1 MQSVECEDLNS
12 KYCEGIWC
20 KNFIDKVNYIIV
32 GVCYRRLAANLKMSM
47 RLVNYLIALTV
58 LSMNH
63 PILIMGDFNYP
74 GINWLSLTAD
84 NKGDKFLKLVL
95 DCYLEQQ
102 VHLPTRSN
110 NILDLVLTSVAIKED
125 ICVLPPNSNS
135 DHNILI
141 WSMDCKMN
149 AEIVNKLHCGAK
161 NRANFGGL

>member
-1 MQSVECEDLNS
+1 ML
-12 KYCEGIWC
+12 
-20 KNFIDKVNYIIV
+20 
-32 GVCYRRLAANLKMSM
+32 GV
-47 RLVNYLIALTV
+47 
-58 LSMNH
+58 
-63 PILIMGDFNYP
+63 
-74 GINWLSLTAD
+74 D
-84 NKGDKFLKLVL
+84 NKFLKLIL

-161 NRANFGGL
+161 KPRQLWRTITTTQFSRF